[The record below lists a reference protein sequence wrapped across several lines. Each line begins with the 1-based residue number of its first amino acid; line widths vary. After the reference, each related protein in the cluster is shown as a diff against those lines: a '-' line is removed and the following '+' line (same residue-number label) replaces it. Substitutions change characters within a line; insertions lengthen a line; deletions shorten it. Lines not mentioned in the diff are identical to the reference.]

1 MVTMVTGYNYG
12 KWEKLTSTDQNSELT
27 ALTEILK
34 FST

>member
-1 MVTMVTGYNYG
+1 MVTMVTGHNGG
-12 KWEKLTSTDQNSELT
+12 KLENLTSTDQNSELT